1 MKSNKSLK
9 EIKVVGNTNILPSGV
24 IEHIKDTVIEYI
36 TNEIQSA
43 ENWSI
48 KSFINQYLDE
58 SVIDTFESF
67 IIDQMIFNHYT
78 LYKNGNEV
86 LVSHNTDR
94 DLIDEKDIVDYVD
107 ENPKLQTYL
116 KNLLRKFYFEN
127 IDIPCLTQASIRQA
141 LEDNKQF
148 NLDGDRYSINDVYLS
163 VEYAM
168 GSSKCGDANFDG
180 VLYDYDFNSFL
191 QQEFN
196 QADVINEIKVQPN
209 EPQFPMKVTYDTYDN
224 IAKSLTKRGY
234 TWVTGKPIESINAWK
249 DSRKLGKDKVGYL
262 IVSALDPKVLQF
274 LADPN
279 KAVLAHLGVNE
290 SKKTVKKKL
299 NENETAYHGSS
310 NYFTSFRKEG
320 IGGGTGAQVFG
331 WGLYFGKDPQIAK
344 SYITAGP
351 NSSKTKTLFQGKTAE
366 ELGFQYENEIFFG
379 LPSGMSTAQEYI
391 DYAQE
396 MISILGEEPDF
407 EGKEDV
413 LKSYEQFIEIIKDL
427 EVEQEPMKYLYKV
440 TLFPNKTPDYLDWD
454 KNVPQY
460 QLDKITQQ
468 AQKDGLNLP
477 LISNQHGSPLYQSL
491 QKYIGSPEKAS
502 KFLSLAGIDG
512 VTHSNGAVRI
522 VFDDRQIQIDK
533 IYKSKEIDDV
543 NERKKPQLNEYSA
556 GIIKQMTDKW
566 QKEMRNTL
574 SDTDI
579 KLKLNRFDQIKQ
591 NIPAKIKA
599 GQIVMPDKFV
609 KPDPKTNK
617 ILNPQDILAY
627 TWKDLESIL
636 DAYGEKAEKTS
647 NDFATVQDAEFIEVK
662 GVPIVYSGDGIKVYE
677 GSTYGS
683 CVKLNYAFKYK
694 GEDDKIYTYGFCIG
708 RKEEASNQ
716 YYSYRFGRGGSFRS
730 FYFVADTTQNADI
743 KGDPTNR
750 NNFLNWYHFFVI
762 HAFDNDK
769 FGVTDAV
776 NMYGSNHE
784 ITDISWEDVGKFMIK
799 NGGESGKQAWDK
811 IKNHKDVFKYVAPP
825 GEETDQALVR
835 DQILSSEQFKGL
847 NRNQKRIYISRRAD
861 QKNAFNSE
869 MFQTLDPELKNLAI
883 RTGNGF
889 VPTYDDVKN
898 NPAIGRSYARF
909 KFTRALDQAKNKKFV
924 STLIPLPFIPYL
936 NDDEKQQY
944 LELFGKENL
953 TFEYIEK
960 YFGETAARNYVEE
973 QTKTLQ
979 FLPNDAIR
987 YIQNPKIKQF
997 YELYSKLL
1005 KPWKYASN
1013 TNISDEALEKMTSM
1027 PEQVVNPIP
1036 LNKDQWAELSSSDR
1050 KSILDITE
1058 KFDGDSQYLDLLYA
1072 LPIIVKDNGKR
1083 YVVVPADTSNSDFY
1097 STGEWVIMDEQG
1109 NAVKNNIPGT
1119 SNIGKLDLMNW
1130 YPEEGNGFK
1139 KVYNINDLK
1148 VA

>member
-9 EIKVVGNTNILPSGV
+9 EIKVVGNTNILPPGI
-24 IEHIKDTVIEYI
+24 IEHVKDTVIEYI
-36 TNEIQSA
+36 TNEIHSA
-43 ENWSI
+43 EEWSI
-48 KSFINQYLDE
+48 KSFINQYLDR

-148 NLDGDRYSINDVYLS
+148 NLDGDRYGIDDVYLS

-168 GSSKCGDANFDG
+168 ENSKCGDANFDG

-196 QADVINEIKVQPN
+196 QTDVINES
-209 EPQFPMKVTYDTYDN
+209 E
-224 IAKSLTKRGY
+224 
-234 TWVTGKPIESINAWK
+234 
-249 DSRKLGKDKVGYL
+249 
-262 IVSALDPKVLQF
+262 
-274 LADPN
+274 
-279 KAVLAHLGVNE
+279 
-290 SKKTVKKKL
+290 KTVKKKL

-310 NYFTSFRKEG
+310 NYFTSFKKEG
-320 IGGGTGAQVFG
+320 IGGGTGAQVYG

-344 SYITAGP
+344 TYTTAGP

-379 LPSGMSTAQEYI
+379 LPSGISTAQEYV

-427 EVEQEPMKYLYKV
+427 EIEQEPMKYLYKV

-468 AQKDGLNLP
+468 AQKDSLTLP
-477 LISNQHGSPLYQSL
+477 SISNQHGGSLYQNL
-491 QKYIGSPEKAS
+491 QKYIGSPEKTS
-502 KFLSLAGIDG
+502 KFLSSAGIDG

-543 NERKKPQLNEYSA
+543 NERKKSQLNEYSA
-556 GIIKQMTDKW
+556 GIIKQMTDRW

-574 SDTDI
+574 SNEDI
-579 KLKLNRFDQIKQ
+579 KAKLNRFDQIKQ

-599 GQIVMPDKFV
+599 GQIVVPDKFV

-617 ILNPQDILAY
+617 VLNPQDILAY
-627 TWKDLESIL
+627 TWKDLEAVL
-636 DAYGEKAEKTS
+636 DAYGEKAEKTTK
-647 NDFATVQDAEFIEVK
+647 DFQTIQDAEFVDVK
-662 GVPIVYSGDGIKVYE
+662 GVPVVYSGNGLKVYE
-677 GSTYGS
+677 GSNYDS
-683 CVKLNYAFKYK
+683 CVKLNYVFKYK
-694 GEDDKIYTYGFCIG
+694 GEDDKIYNYSFCIG
-708 RKEEASNQ
+708 RKEEATNQ
-716 YYSYRFGRGGSFRS
+716 YYSYRFGRGGEFRS

-762 HAFDNDK
+762 HAFDNGK

-776 NMYGSNHE
+776 NQFASNHE
-784 ITDISWEDVGKFMIK
+784 LTNDDKGASWEEVGAFMVK

-811 IKNHKDVFKYVAPP
+811 IKGLKNIFKYVSPP
-825 GEETDQALVR
+825 DEERDQALVR
-835 DQILSSEQFKGL
+835 DQILSSEQFKSL
-847 NRNQKRIYISRRAD
+847 NRNQKRIYISKRAD

-869 MFQTLDPELKNLAI
+869 MFRVLDPELKNLAI

-924 STLIPLPFIPYL
+924 STLIPLPFIQYL

-979 FLPNDAIR
+979 FLPNDAIK

-1050 KSILDITE
+1050 KSILDTTE

-1072 LPIIVKDNGKR
+1072 LPIVVKDNGKR

-1109 NAVKNNIPGT
+1109 NVVKNNIPGT
-1119 SNIGKLDLMNW
+1119 SNVGKIDLMNW
-1130 YPEEGNGFK
+1130 YPEEGNEFK

>member
-1 MKSNKSLK
+1 M
-9 EIKVVGNTNILPSGV
+9 
-24 IEHIKDTVIEYI
+24 
-36 TNEIQSA
+36 
-43 ENWSI
+43 
-48 KSFINQYLDE
+48 
-58 SVIDTFESF
+58 
-67 IIDQMIFNHYT
+67 
-78 LYKNGNEV
+78 
-86 LVSHNTDR
+86 TDR
-94 DLIDEKDIVDYVD
+94 
-107 ENPKLQTYL
+107 
-116 KNLLRKFYFEN
+116 
-127 IDIPCLTQASIRQA
+127 
-141 LEDNKQF
+141 
-148 NLDGDRYSINDVYLS
+148 
-163 VEYAM
+163 
-168 GSSKCGDANFDG
+168 
-180 VLYDYDFNSFL
+180 
-191 QQEFN
+191 
-196 QADVINEIKVQPN
+196 
-209 EPQFPMKVTYDTYDN
+209 
-224 IAKSLTKRGY
+224 
-234 TWVTGKPIESINAWK
+234 
-249 DSRKLGKDKVGYL
+249 
-262 IVSALDPKVLQF
+262 
-274 LADPN
+274 
-279 KAVLAHLGVNE
+279 
-290 SKKTVKKKL
+290 
-299 NENETAYHGSS
+299 
-310 NYFTSFRKEG
+310 
-320 IGGGTGAQVFG
+320 
-331 WGLYFGKDPQIAK
+331 
-344 SYITAGP
+344 
-351 NSSKTKTLFQGKTAE
+351 
-366 ELGFQYENEIFFG
+366 
-379 LPSGMSTAQEYI
+379 
-391 DYAQE
+391 
-396 MISILGEEPDF
+396 
-407 EGKEDV
+407 
-413 LKSYEQFIEIIKDL
+413 
-427 EVEQEPMKYLYKV
+427 
-440 TLFPNKTPDYLDWD
+440 
-454 KNVPQY
+454 
-460 QLDKITQQ
+460 
-468 AQKDGLNLP
+468 
-477 LISNQHGSPLYQSL
+477 
-491 QKYIGSPEKAS
+491 
-502 KFLSLAGIDG
+502 
-512 VTHSNGAVRI
+512 
-522 VFDDRQIQIDK
+522 
-533 IYKSKEIDDV
+533 
-543 NERKKPQLNEYSA
+543 
-556 GIIKQMTDKW
+556 W

-574 SDTDI
+574 SDADI

-599 GQIVMPDKFV
+599 GQIAVPDKFV

-617 ILNPQDILAY
+617 VLNPQDILAY
-627 TWKDLESIL
+627 TWKDLEAVL

-647 NDFATVQDAEFIEVK
+647 NDFATVQDAEFVDVK
-662 GVPIVYSGDGIKVYE
+662 GVPVVYSGDGIKVYE
-677 GSTYGS
+677 GSNYDS
-683 CVKLNYAFKYK
+683 CVKLNYVFKYK
-694 GEDDKIYTYGFCIG
+694 GEDDKIYNYSFCIG

-776 NMYGSNHE
+776 NTYGSNHE

-835 DQILSSEQFKGL
+835 DQILNSEQFKGL

-883 RTGNGF
+883 RTGTGF
-889 VPTYDDVKN
+889 IPTYGDVKN

-960 YFGETAARNYVEE
+960 YFGENAARNYVEE

-1072 LPIIVKDNGKR
+1072 LPIVVKDNGKR

-1109 NAVKNNIPGT
+1109 NVVKNNIPGT
-1119 SNIGKLDLMNW
+1119 SNVGKIDLMNW
-1130 YPEEGNGFK
+1130 YPEEGNEFK

>member
-1 MKSNKSLK
+1 MY
-9 EIKVVGNTNILPSGV
+9 NILLLALSYSLPPLNNVYRGSIIFPLLGKQNIEFERLHKNTSQVRLSGL
-24 IEHIKDTVIEYI
+24 INCNGYI
-36 TNEIQSA
+36 YN
-43 ENWSI
+43 
-48 KSFINQYLDE
+48 D
-58 SVIDTFESF
+58 
-67 IIDQMIFNHYT
+67 
-78 LYKNGNEV
+78 
-86 LVSHNTDR
+86 
-94 DLIDEKDIVDYVD
+94 
-107 ENPKLQTYL
+107 
-116 KNLLRKFYFEN
+116 
-127 IDIPCLTQASIRQA
+127 
-141 LEDNKQF
+141 DN
-148 NLDGDRYSINDVYLS
+148 
-163 VEYAM
+163 
-168 GSSKCGDANFDG
+168 
-180 VLYDYDFNSFL
+180 YD
-191 QQEFN
+191 
-196 QADVINEIKVQPN
+196 
-209 EPQFPMKVTYDTYDN
+209 TYDTYDN

-234 TWVTGKPIESINAWK
+234 TWVTGKPIESMNAWK

-262 IVSALDPKVLQF
+262 IVSALDPKVLHCVY
-274 LADPN
+274 DPN
-279 KAVLAHLGVNE
+279 KAVLADLGINE
-290 SKKTVKKKL
+290 SEKTVKKKL
-299 NENETAYHGSS
+299 NENETASHGSS

-320 IGGGTGAQVFG
+320 IGGGTGAQVYG

-344 SYITAGP
+344 GYTAAGP

-379 LPSGMSTAQEYI
+379 LPSGISTAQEYV

-396 MISILGEEPDF
+396 MISILEEEPDF

-427 EVEQEPMKYLYKV
+427 EIEQEPMKYLYKV

-454 KNVPQY
+454 KDVPQY

-477 LISNQHGSPLYQSL
+477 LISSQHGGPLYQSL
-491 QKYIGSPEKAS
+491 QKYIGSPEKTS
-502 KFLSLAGIDG
+502 KFLSSAGIDG

-522 VFDDRQIQIDK
+522 VFDDKQIQIDK

-543 NERKKPQLNEYSA
+543 NERKKSQLNEYSA
-556 GIIKQMTDKW
+556 GVIKQMTDKW

-627 TWKDLESIL
+627 TWKDLESVL

-1036 LNKDQWAELSSSDR
+1036 LNKDQWAELSSSDK

-1072 LPIIVKDNGKR
+1072 LPIVVKDNGKR

-1097 STGEWVIMDEQG
+1097 STGEWVMMDEQG
-1109 NAVKNNIPGT
+1109 NVVKNNIPGT
-1119 SNIGKLDLMNW
+1119 SNVGKIDLMNW
-1130 YPEEGNGFK
+1130 YPEEGNEFK